1 MLELVCINAYHSSMN
16 KRPKKPDFNQLAKF
30 IVDEATGEIEKES
43 DYNGKDKAA
52 QALGRKGG
60 KARAAA
66 LSQEQREEI
75 ARYAAQARWK
85 KN

>member
-1 MLELVCINAYHSSMN
+1 MS
-16 KRPKKPDFNQLAKF
+16 KRPKKPDLNQLAKF

-75 ARYAAQARWK
+75 ARHAAQARWK